1 MSIFS
6 KSNKK
11 KIVLALACASI
22 LGDRTQAIK
31 EPQSLQTVASVGGGL
46 LLAIIIWFSK
56 GLVKNGSWQ

>member
-1 MSIFS
+1 MPIFS

-31 EPQSLQTVASVGGGL
+31 EPQSLQTVAAVGGL
-46 LLAIIIWFSK
+46 LLAIIIRFSK
-56 GLVKNGSWQ
+56 GLVKNESWQ